1 MKEIT
6 SLQIVS
12 SSTKKYILKC
22 ITSKNVTYLFNK
34 FIGIGICEYK
44 NSLEVVIYD
53 LVNRKYIPFSNRLL
67 YSILSN
73 DVWQKLMEEAKN
85 TIESEALVSRKAQ
98 IDLLV
103 HIYTFDRYASDLM
116 SGNFQKYD
124 RLFEEMSEFQRSEIN
139 KVMSG

>member
-1 MKEIT
+1 
-6 SLQIVS
+6 
-12 SSTKKYILKC
+12 
-22 ITSKNVTYLFNK
+22 
-34 FIGIGICEYK
+34 
-44 NSLEVVIYD
+44 
-53 LVNRKYIPFSNRLL
+53 
-67 YSILSN
+67 
-73 DVWQKLMEEAKN
+73 MEEAKN